1 VGQTKEQRRLIRL
14 AASMNKK
21 ARRLGAP
28 GLLTAEDLA
37 RITLKQST
45 CKYCRV
51 RLEVGQGSFDH
62 IIAFDRGGA
71 NAFHNVTRC
80 CFACQRS
87 KFTKSEA
94 EYAKHRTLTVT
105 CPVDGTVFK
114 PRWAEWINGRA
125 RVCSRRCAA
134 KSRWLGAGR
143 AAIPPRDEA
152 APSAADS
159 GAAVDQGRDQGTR
172 EAP

>member
-1 VGQTKEQRRLIRL
+1 MGQTKEQRRLIRL

-37 RITLKQST
+37 RIALKSKT
-45 CKYCRV
+45 CRYCGV
-51 RLEVGQGSFDH
+51 RLEIGQGSFDH

-87 KFTKSEA
+87 KFTKTEA
-94 EYAKHRTLTVT
+94 EYAKHRSLIVS
-105 CPVDGTVFK
+105 CSVCGTEFK
-114 PRWAEWINGRA
+114 PRWGEWINGRA

-134 KSRWLGAGR
+134 RSRWLGRGRATGGSREEAGR
-143 AAIPPRDEA
+143 TATDL
-152 APSAADS
+152 
-159 GAAVDQGRDQGTR
+159 GATVDQGRD
-172 EAP
+172 